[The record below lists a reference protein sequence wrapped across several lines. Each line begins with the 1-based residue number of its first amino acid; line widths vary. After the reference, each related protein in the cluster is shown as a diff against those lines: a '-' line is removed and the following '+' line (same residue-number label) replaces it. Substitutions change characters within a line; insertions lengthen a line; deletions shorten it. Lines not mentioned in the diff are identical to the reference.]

1 MYFFIFNLI
10 YLAIALFIFFTFL
23 VNNYEDK
30 YFAISNKL
38 YLFIYFFILQFI
50 FEIFN
55 AISIDKPFS
64 INEIMQSCI
73 ASSLIVVIAFDVY
86 GDLLYNNFFNNYTS
100 SQKEGAL
107 ILLILA
113 FLVVI
118 KILQCIISG

>member
-55 AISIDKPFS
+55 AISIGKPFS
-64 INEIMQSCI
+64 VSEIMQSCI

-86 GDLLYNNFFNNYTS
+86 GDLVYNNFFINYTS